1 MIFGLKK
8 IKFEDEI
15 LLNDDEATPIKM
27 IGKKAVP
34 ILQKDDKS
42 YMPESLDIIKYV
54 DSKFGDLEIVSYQNP
69 RSEIQDWIYSSR
81 NYAYDLAMPR
91 WVKMPLKEFA
101 TQSAKDYFQ
110 TKKEK
115 NNIGSFSVALDKS
128 PELIKKAE
136 SELKYLENLMLPNGR
151 FYEDD
156 IHIDDFHI
164 FAALR
169 NLTTVKDLKWP
180 NKILKYVKNLSERS
194 NVNLFFDEAI

>member
-15 LLNDDEATPIKM
+15 LLNDDETTPIKM
-27 IGKKAVP
+27 IGKKALP

-42 YMPESLDIIKYV
+42 FLPESLDIIKYV
-54 DSKFGDLEIVSYQNP
+54 DSKFGDLEIVSYATP
-69 RSEIQDWIYSSR
+69 RSEIQDWLYSAR

-91 WVKMPLKEFA
+91 WVQMPLAEFE
-101 TQSAKDYFQ
+101 TQSARDYFQ

-115 NNIGSFSVALDKS
+115 NNIGLFSVALEKT
-128 PELIKKAE
+128 PEFVKKAE

-156 IHIDDFHI
+156 IHIDDFHL
-164 FAALR
+164 FATLR

-180 NKILKYVKNLSERS
+180 TKVLKYTKTLAERS
-194 NVNLFFDEAI
+194 NVNLFFDHAL